1 LCANTNPVPVSVPAS
16 RFPSPVVPPKP
27 VPPAKPDLNANGPLA
42 QALAELWEKTRKAKI
57 NAVERI
63 VIRFFDATATR
74 KVHQAMATLKDAE
87 INCRFDADI
96 KLEGVN
102 NFQIDFDGRLDK
114 ANTVKSFLDP
124 QIRTAADH
132 DFTGTYTVVFSTPL
146 PTTVDRTDAF
156 TRNLLIEEWSP
167 IAALGEESVLRVRL
181 GNELIPDPLAQPSLP
196 RHQAA

>member
-1 LCANTNPVPVSVPAS
+1 VTDS
-16 RFPSPVVPPKP
+16 RGQRQEATAEVYVAKPGEKPLPPKKPDPPVVPPKP

-57 NAVERI
+57 NAVEKV
-63 VIRFFDATATR
+63 VIRFFDAAATW

-87 INCRFDADI
+87 ITCHFEADI

-102 NFQIDFDGRLDK
+102 TFQLDFDGRLDK

-124 QIRTAADH
+124 QLRTAADH
-132 DFTGTYTVVFSTPL
+132 DFTGTYTLVFSTPL

-156 TRNLLIEEWSP
+156 TKNLTRYGSGEAYVEAHA
-167 IAALGEESVLRVRL
+167 AALESK
-181 GNELIPDPLAQPSLP
+181 P
-196 RHQAA
+196 